1 MTARPTIEQL
11 NALREVLASLQSEH
25 DALHAQRDAL
35 QAERDSLTGENRI
48 LRVERDLLKER
59 LERAMHKMFAA
70 RSEVRSSEQKDMFF
84 NEAESLAATTQAA
97 PAQEEA
103 ESVESNDADTAAA
116 AAGSGDKHKHQ
127 PKRGR
132 KPLDAAL
139 PRQIER
145 HELPASE
152 RICPHDGSTLVE
164 IGVEASEQIE
174 IIPQQV
180 RVIRHE
186 RVKYACPCC
195 DGSLR
200 LAPKPAQI
208 IPKGLFTA
216 GALAWVI
223 TAKYEDSLPLYRQA
237 ALLGRFG
244 GTDLSRNTLA
254 SSVVR
259 VGQAVQPVINLL
271 RDQLLDAPIIF
282 GDETRMQVLKE
293 PGRAAQTQSFM
304 WAQMTDGSGSSGS
317 GPPIRLFAYSPSRS
331 AAAAQGLYAGLR
343 TGGVLMSDG
352 YEVYSQIAHA
362 HQLVHLGCWAHCRRY
377 FVEALDALP
386 KQARTPEQPA
396 VQFIALIGEL
406 YAVEAQAQERNLS
419 VAEHLRL
426 RQQVSVP
433 VLARIEALLLAHLH
447 AVVPGSLLGKA
458 LHYLSAQW
466 PKLSRF
472 VTDGSFPID
481 NNPCENAIRPFVVGR
496 RNWLFADTVGGANAS
511 ANLYSLLQTCKANRV
526 EPFRYLAALFK
537 ALPLAQTA
545 DDYEALLP
553 WHIALPPA

>member
-1 MTARPTIEQL
+1 MTAQPTIEQF
-11 NALREVLASLQSEH
+11 NALRE
-25 DALHAQRDAL
+25 ALDAL
-35 QAERDSLTGENRI
+35 QAERDALQTERDGLTGENRI

-59 LERAMHKMFAA
+59 LARAMHKMFAA
-70 RSEVRSSEQKDMFF
+70 RSEVRGDARGSEQKDMFF
-84 NEAESLAATTQAA
+84 NEAEALSTAVQAA

-103 ESVESNDADTAAA
+103 QSIESGDAGSDADTTNA
-116 AAGSGDKHKHQ
+116 AAGPGNKHK

-200 LAPKPAQI
+200 LAAKPAQI
-208 IPKGLFTA
+208 IPKGLLTA

-254 SSVVR
+254 ASVVR

-282 GDETRMQVLKE
+282 GDETRVQVLKE
-293 PGRAAQTQSFM
+293 PGRTAQTQSFM

-317 GPPIRLFAYSPSRS
+317 GPPIRLFAYSSSRS
-331 AAAAQGLYAGLR
+331 AAAALGLYAGLR
-343 TGGVLMSDG
+343 PGGALMSDG

-362 HQLVHLGCWAHCRRY
+362 HRLAHLGCWAHCRRY

-386 KQARTPEQPA
+386 KQARTPEHPTA
-396 VQFIALIGEL
+396 QFIALIGEL
-406 YAVEAQAQERNLS
+406 YAVEARAQERNLS
-419 VAEHLRL
+419 AAERL
-426 RQQVSVP
+426 LMRQQLSVP
-433 VLARIEALLLAHLH
+433 VLARIEALLLAYLH
-447 AVVPGSLLGKA
+447 TVVPGSLLGRA

-511 ANLYSLLQTCKANRV
+511 ANLYSLLQTCKVNQV
-526 EPFRYLAALFK
+526 DPYRYLAALFK

-553 WHIALPPA
+553 WNIALPSA